1 MGRVSKTM
9 PDSRLHSR
17 NTNLIRILSAI
28 FVAVGLIFVLYSD
41 RLIFSSFR
49 DADTSSSSQIQIK
62 SAIIKQSLHLRSV
75 QNDEEDR
82 KTTINN
88 PFVPPLNATEGER
101 IAWLQRK
108 LPKLDIFK
116 SDRVTRQF
124 HSRVLQFFDPG
135 CDIRVFMTW
144 ISPAMSFGSREFLAV
159 ESLFK
164 AHPNGCLMILS
175 RTLDSVRGYRILKP
189 LIDRR
194 FKVQAVTPD
203 LPFLFNDTP
212 AETWLNDIKRGNKDP
227 GEIPL
232 AQNLSN
238 LMRLAVL
245 YKYGGV
251 YLDTDFIVLKP
262 LTRLR
267 NSIGAQSVDVAS
279 KNWTRLNNAV
289 LIFDMKHPLL
299 WSFLEE
305 FASTFD
311 GNRWGHNG
319 PYLVSRV
326 VRRVETTPGLNFI
339 VLPPMAFY
347 PVDWTK
353 IGGLFERPKSEAQS
367 RWVKA
372 KLLQLSGDTYGVHLW
387 NKQSS
392 SLLIEEGSIMGKL
405 ISDHCIICKDVY
417 SPQKKIF

>member
-49 DADTSSSSQIQIK
+49 DTDTSSSSQIQIK
-62 SAIIKQSLHLRSV
+62 SAIIKHSLHLRSV

-82 KTTINN
+82 KTTIDN

-135 CDIRVFMTW
+135 CDVRVFMTW
-144 ISPAMSFGSREFLAV
+144 ISPATSFGSREFLAV
-159 ESLFK
+159 ETLFK

-203 LPFLFNDTP
+203 LSFLFDDTP

-262 LTRLR
+262 LTGLR

-326 VRRVETTPGLNFI
+326 VQRVETTPGLNFI